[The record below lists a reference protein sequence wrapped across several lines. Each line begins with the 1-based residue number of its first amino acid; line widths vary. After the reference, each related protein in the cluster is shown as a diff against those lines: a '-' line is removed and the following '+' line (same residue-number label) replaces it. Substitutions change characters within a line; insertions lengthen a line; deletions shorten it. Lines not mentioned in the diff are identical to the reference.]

1 MSEILD
7 FKTRKRQPFLDTE
20 EKLPTAKDWLEKIAG
35 EEGLEKY
42 NGGIVI
48 LFNDELELSDV
59 RSLNVMSVDYLWY
72 SEILR
77 QIAMEGD

>member
-7 FKTRKRQPFLDTE
+7 FKTRKRQPVSDAE
-20 EKLPTAKDWLEKIAG
+20 EKQATAKDWLLHLSN

-48 LFNDELELSDV
+48 LFNDDLELSDI

>member
-7 FKTRKRQPFLDTE
+7 FKTRKRQPAPE
-20 EKLPTAKDWLEKIAG
+20 EKLPSAKDWLTQLAG

-48 LFNDELELSDV
+48 LFNDDLELSDI

>member
-7 FKTRKRQPFLDTE
+7 FKTRKRQPVAEPE
-20 EKLPTAKDWLEKIAG
+20 EKNPTAKDWLVKLSN

-48 LFNDELELSDV
+48 LFNDDLELSDI

-77 QIAMEGD
+77 QIAMEEE

>member
-7 FKTRKRQPFLDTE
+7 FKTRKRQPLPE
-20 EKLPTAKDWLEKIAG
+20 EKTPSAKDWLTKMAE

-48 LFNDELELSDV
+48 LFNDDLELSDI

>member
-7 FKTRKRQPFLDTE
+7 FKTRKRQPISDTE
-20 EKLPTAKDWLEKIAG
+20 EKVPTAKDWLVQLSN

-48 LFNDELELSDV
+48 LFNDDLELSDI

>member
-7 FKTRKRQPFLDTE
+7 FKTRKRQALEAQE
-20 EKLPTAKDWLEKIAG
+20 EKIPTAKDWIIKLSSED
-35 EEGLEKY
+35 GLEKY

-48 LFNDELELSDV
+48 LFNDDLELSDI

-77 QIAMEGD
+77 QIAMEEE

>member
-7 FKTRKRQPFLDTE
+7 FKTRKRQPLTE
-20 EKLPTAKDWLEKIAG
+20 EKLPTAKDWLTHMAG
-35 EEGLEKY
+35 DADLEKY

-48 LFNDELELSDV
+48 LFNDDLELSDI

>member
-7 FKTRKRQPFLDTE
+7 FKTRKRQP
-20 EKLPTAKDWLEKIAG
+20 LPEDNTPSARDWLTQLSV
-35 EEGLEKY
+35 EEGIEKY

-48 LFNDELELSDV
+48 LFNDDLELSDI

-72 SEILR
+72 AEILR

>member
-7 FKTRKRQPFLDTE
+7 FKTRKRQPISDTE
-20 EKLPTAKDWLEKIAG
+20 EKQATAKDWLVQLSG

-48 LFNDELELSDV
+48 LFNDDLELSDI

-77 QIAMEGD
+77 QIAMEEE